1 MSRVDEPENEAA
13 GPHTQRNPGASQTET
28 ATASGARPTGS
39 QSPTGS
45 DTLLSVPAP
54 ASREDLAFDERLSAC
69 EKKLDELVRRVD
81 ALERGQRNT
90 AETPQR
96 YWIWLIFLA
105 ALALAWQI
113 ISLFR

>member
-1 MSRVDEPENEAA
+1 MSRVDEPENEAS
-13 GPHTQRNPGASQTET
+13 GPRTQRNPGSTEVPA
-28 ATASGARPTGS
+28 ATASGARPTGN

-54 ASREDLAFDERLSAC
+54 ASREDLAFDERLTAS
-69 EKKLDELVRRVD
+69 ERKLDELARRVE
-81 ALERGQRNT
+81 ALERGRGNT

-96 YWIWLIFLA
+96 HWLWFIFLA